1 MPSPRASR
9 ARNLAGRTLDLL
21 ITKLGSRSASVRRRA
36 EQEIEALGKDAI
48 PALIAALGDR
58 RTFEDEQRSIGAPL
72 GSDSR
77 RVRRT
82 IGEQCLRSLHRI
94 ITPAYV
100 SPYEPKVARKPRA
113 PMFEIRDWQAWWE
126 LARGRPLEEIHK
138 DVEAAVDRYW
148 QADERTQRLG

>member
-9 ARNLAGRTLDLL
+9 ARNLTGRTLDLL
-21 ITKLGSRSASVRRRA
+21 ITKLGSRSASVRQRA
-36 EQEIEALGKDAI
+36 EQEIEALGTDAI
-48 PALIAALGDR
+48 PALIAALGDQ
-58 RTFEDEQRSIGAPL
+58 RTFEDDDRPIGAAL
-72 GSDSR
+72 GGSR

-82 IGEQCLRSLHRI
+82 IGQQCLRSLYRI

-126 LARGRPLEEIHK
+126 LERDRPLEEIHE